1 MKRGRSL
8 INNKNRVGPRIEHCG
23 TPDSRETLSVDY
35 CFLPITKIR
44 CNPGHRFAV
53 KSIVNEF
60 LNQNRV
66 INDVES
72 FFF

>member
-1 MKRGRSL
+1 M
-8 INNKNRVGPRIEHCG
+8 
-23 TPDSRETLSVDY
+23 
-35 CFLPITKIR
+35 PITKIS
-44 CNPGHRFAV
+44 CKPGHRFAV

-60 LNQNRV
+60 LKQNRV